1 MTQGKRLP
9 GRRHLLQTLSRV
21 ISAKRALTKLH
32 SANHEGNKGHAAVP
46 APAWPPRWPK
56 AKTRDVHR
64 GRSAASA
71 RAARCWRLLQFLPYA
86 RRESPLLLHAREA
99 DGRIWELCP
108 AGEDEAALGP
118 LGGAGGISSSA
129 RVNCRPR
136 RGFLSLAR
144 ERGYRARRM
153 FAGWA
158 GQSGNMRR
166 PGYSCSR
173 AARARLGK

>member
-108 AGEDEAALGP
+108 A
-118 LGGAGGISSSA
+118 
-129 RVNCRPR
+129 
-136 RGFLSLAR
+136 
-144 ERGYRARRM
+144 ERT
-153 FAGWA
+153 
-158 GQSGNMRR
+158 RR
-166 PGYSCSR
+166 PWGPSAAPAASAPPRGLTAVPAEASSRWPGNVDTAPAGCSP
-173 AARARLGK
+173 AGLGSQET